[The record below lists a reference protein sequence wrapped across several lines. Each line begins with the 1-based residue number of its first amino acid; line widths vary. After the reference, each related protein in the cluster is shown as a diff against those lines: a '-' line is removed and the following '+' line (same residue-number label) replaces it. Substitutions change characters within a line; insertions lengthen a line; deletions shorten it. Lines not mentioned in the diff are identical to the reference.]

1 MNRILISHYALWSP
15 AEIKE
20 LKRMAAARMPVG
32 EIALQ
37 LGRTPPAIRSKA
49 RQERIVLRDDHHTP
63 LLSRMRG
70 QVAVLI

>member
-1 MNRILISHYALWSP
+1 MNRILISHYALWNP

-20 LKRMAAARMPVG
+20 LKRMAAAKAPVG

-49 RQERIVLRDDHHTP
+49 RQERIVLRDDHHVP
-63 LLSRMRG
+63 PLSRMRG

>member
-1 MNRILISHYALWSP
+1 MNRVLISHYVLWSP
-15 AEIKE
+15 AEIRE

-49 RQERIVLRDDHHTP
+49 RQERVVLHDDHHIP
-63 LLSRMRG
+63 LLSRMG
-70 QVAVLI
+70 SQVAVLI

>member
-1 MNRILISHYALWSP
+1 MNRVLISHYALWNP
-15 AEIKE
+15 AEIKD
-20 LKRMAAARMPVG
+20 LKRMAAARTPVG

-49 RQERIVLRDDHHTP
+49 RQERIVLWDDHHVP
-63 LLSRMRG
+63 PLSRMRG